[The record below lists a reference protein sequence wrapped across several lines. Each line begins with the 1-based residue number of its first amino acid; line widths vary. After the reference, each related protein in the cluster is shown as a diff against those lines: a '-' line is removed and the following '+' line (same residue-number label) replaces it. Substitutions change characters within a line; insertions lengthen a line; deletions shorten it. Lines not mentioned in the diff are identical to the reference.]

1 MKLLPLAAR
10 SLHNRRGTAT
20 LTVFAIA
27 MSVMLLLGVEKVRTG
42 ARESFANTISGTDL
56 IVGARTGEVQLLLAS
71 IFRIGSATNTMRWET
86 AEEIAAMPH
95 VDWMVPLSM
104 GDVHRG
110 YRVLGTSREYFTRYR
125 YGRKQPLSF
134 SDGGAFNDLFDAVL
148 GADVARELGYGLG
161 DEIELTH
168 GLDDHDIG
176 LSRHKERPFV
186 VSGILARTG
195 TPVDRA
201 VHISL
206 EGMEAVHVDWI
217 GSESFT
223 GEHLSVSEVRMM
235 DLTPDAVTALLVG
248 LTDRRAALGIQRAVN
263 TYKAEPLLAIL
274 PGVALQ
280 QLWDVMGTAESAL
293 LAVSL
298 LVVATGLLGMVTM
311 TLAGLNER
319 RREMAILRSVGARPV
334 HIFGLLVTEA
344 GALAA
349 VGAILGLAGLYCAL
363 WGLQPWI
370 VARYGLYIPISP
382 PVLRDWLIIGAV
394 VAVGLAAGF
403 IPAWRGYRYSVA
415 DGMMVQT

>member
-1 MKLLPLAAR
+1 VKLLPLAAR
-10 SLHNRRGTAT
+10 SLHNRRAT
-20 LTVFAIA
+20 GALTVFAIA
-27 MSVMLLLGVEKVRTG
+27 VSVMLLLGVEKVRTG

-56 IVGARTGEVQLLLAS
+56 IVGARTGEVQLLLSS
-71 IFRIGSATNTMRWET
+71 IFRIGSATNTIAWET

-95 VDWMVPLSM
+95 VEWTVPLSM

-110 YRVLGTSREYFTRYR
+110 YRVLGTSGDYFTRYR
-125 YGRKQPLSF
+125 YGRRQQLSF
-134 SDGGAFNDLFDAVL
+134 SAGGPFSDLFDAVL
-148 GADVARELGYGLG
+148 GADVAKELRYGIG

-176 LSRHKERPFV
+176 LSKHEDRPFV
-186 VSGILARTG
+186 VAGILARTG

-206 EGMEAVHVDWI
+206 EGMEAVHVDWV
-217 GSESFT
+217 GSETFT
-223 GEHLSVSEVRMM
+223 GEHLGVGEVRMM
-235 DLTPDAVTALLVG
+235 NLAPDAVTALLVG

-280 QLWDVMGTAESAL
+280 QLWDVLGTAESAL
-293 LAVSL
+293 LAVSI

-311 TLAGLNER
+311 SLAGLNER

-344 GALAA
+344 GTLAA
-349 VGAILGLAGLYCAL
+349 LGAVIGLAGLYCAL
-363 WGLQPWI
+363 LVLQPWI
-370 VARYGLYIPISP
+370 ASRYGLYIPVSP
-382 PVLRDWLIIGAV
+382 PMVREWMILGAV
-394 VAVGLAAGF
+394 VAVGLAAGI

-415 DGMMVQT
+415 DGMMVNT